1 VIWRTVVRSIAATIK
16 VRLSPGFPATRA
28 ILINLPHAS
37 PGSPVMTLRRSIGG
51 W

>member
-16 VRLSPGFPATRA
+16 VWSSPGFPATRA
-28 ILINLPHAS
+28 TLINLPHAS
-37 PGSPVMTLRRSIGG
+37 PGSPVVTLRRSIAG